1 MLSCHL
7 SWPWFHHTLWKYLSK
22 LTELYMLNE
31 LCKLVYDNELL
42 VCEGLDGFIQLAH
55 IVLSGPYM
63 IWDCFSTALHDL
75 ILCTCWFHVNGWP
88 HLRNSKML
96 ISWEWVT
103 TKMLIWLGEKAERNV
118 DFTKL
123 LRSGFCLLV
132 PEVWNTAN
140 RADLK

>member
-7 SWPWFHHTLWKYLSK
+7 SWPWFHHTLWKYVSK

-42 VCEGLDGFIQLAH
+42 VCKGLDGFIQLAH
-55 IVLSGPYM
+55 VVLSGPSM
-63 IWDCFSTALHDL
+63 IWYCFSTALHDL
-75 ILCTCWFHVNGWP
+75 MLCTCWFHVNGWP
-88 HLRNSKML
+88 QLRNSKML
-96 ISWEWVT
+96 ISWECVT
-103 TKMLIWLGEKAERNV
+103 TEMLVSLREKAERNV